1 MEHFNSDMSVSQRFI
16 ETYLLNV
23 DVDVWFGALS
33 GPSDWK
39 FLDETVVTYGNWKTS
54 ALTPEPDMHLCKRYL
69 LH

>member
-1 MEHFNSDMSVSQRFI
+1 MSFSQRFI

-23 DVDVWFGALS
+23 DLDVWFGARS

-54 ALTPEPDMHLCKRYL
+54 ALTPEPDMFLCEQQRVHYL
-69 LH
+69 S